1 MSELIFGL
9 RPVLEALKAGKELD
23 KVLVKQNLTG
33 DLAGELLSELRK
45 LNVNLQYVPTEKLD
59 KISKGGNNQGV
70 VAYIS
75 PIEYQNAEDLI
86 INLTDQGKIPLIL
99 ALDNLTDVRN
109 FGAIGRTAECLGI
122 DAIVI
127 PSKNSVRV
135 TEDAIKTSAGA
146 LYNIPICKEDNL
158 VDFVMLLQ
166 QSGVKVFAASEKAT
180 KSIYEEDL
188 TGPVAFVMGSE
199 DLGVSNQ
206 ILRRVDEVVK
216 IPMVGKTNSL
226 NVSVSAGIFMYEAI
240 RQRNI
245 KNL

>member
-1 MSELIFGL
+1 
-9 RPVLEALKAGKELD
+9 
-23 KVLVKQNLTG
+23 
-33 DLAGELLSELRK
+33 
-45 LNVNLQYVPTEKLD
+45 
-59 KISKGGNNQGV
+59 
-70 VAYIS
+70 
-75 PIEYQNAEDLI
+75 
-86 INLTDQGKIPLIL
+86 L

-122 DAIVI
+122 DAIII

-166 QSGVKVFAASEKAT
+166 QSGIKVFAASEKAT
-180 KSIYEEDL
+180 NSIYDVDL
-188 TGPVAFVMGSE
+188 TGPLAFVMGSE

-206 ILRRVDEVVK
+206 IIRRADEVVK
-216 IPMVGKTNSL
+216 IPMVGKTDSL
-226 NVSVSAGIFMYEAI
+226 NVSVSAGIFMYEAV